1 MMSHYISVVKTN
13 HSRYPK
19 QFLQSKMK
27 TWPASSHL
35 LLRTALNKGRRNEKV
50 IYALGYK
57 YCKSKVLQFIF
68 DEGAGHT
75 ECRAWYA
82 YEAKWKDED
91 LNTLSRKIDCP
102 RVSLV
107 LELELND
114 LNIK

>member
-1 MMSHYISVVKTN
+1 
-13 HSRYPK
+13 
-19 QFLQSKMK
+19 
-27 TWPASSHL
+27 
-35 LLRTALNKGRRNEKV
+35 LNKGRRNEKV

-91 LNTLSRKIDCP
+91 LNTLSRKIDRP

-114 LNIK
+114 LNIN